1 MLKAVTQYSAY
12 SAKRAHS
19 PNQSDYVTPCN
30 SQGGGCVAVSA
41 DLLSLLSWEMMEWSP
56 LFMVLQGQRDR
67 GGLAASPHST
77 QHKAPCVSA
86 CLNRKGCLFTQECGR
101 EKNASPKKR
110 NGVKA
115 HSTHTHTADLTGVC
129 VKS

>member
-1 MLKAVTQYSAY
+1 MLKTVTQYSAY

-19 PNQSDYVTPCN
+19 PNQSGYVTPCN
-30 SQGGGCVAVSA
+30 NHVNAVSA

-101 EKNASPKKR
+101 EKNASTKK
-110 NGVKA
+110 G
-115 HSTHTHTADLTGVC
+115 TE
-129 VKS
+129 